1 MNDYNKIISNN
12 PLHILVIKKQC
23 FCPSDC
29 ESTKYIFETSFSPRS
44 PNDTAL
50 LIKSYTKKN
59 KLMYNVKKEIQNLNN
74 FCISSDEKQQRIKE
88 FEQLNHSIAYTS
100 TVLHFFWKEDIMV
113 SYKRDERYTIGDML
127 CKLII
132 INFIKMNEYF
142 YNFSQSDCSYFWRND
157 GMCHRN
163 VCGCSMWNHLLDNIE
178 TYREMDKC
186 NKGESSLS
194 KSYPDV

>member
-1 MNDYNKIISNN
+1 MVNNHILYTILCSNLFL
-12 PLHILVIKKQC
+12 LHILVIKKQC

-59 KLMYNVKKEIQNLNN
+59 KLMYNVTKEIQYLDNL
-74 FCISSDEKQQRIKE
+74 CISYEEKKQRVQE

-113 SYKRDERYTIGDML
+113 SYKRDERYTIIDML
-127 CKLII
+127 GKLLLTII
-132 INFIKMNEYF
+132 ID
-142 YNFSQSDCSYFWRND
+142 S
-157 GMCHRN
+157 G
-163 VCGCSMWNHLLDNIE
+163 G
-178 TYREMDKC
+178 
-186 NKGESSLS
+186 
-194 KSYPDV
+194 

>member
-1 MNDYNKIISNN
+1 MFINCRRYASCICLNEGIENLFIIIPHTYANN
-12 PLHILVIKKQC
+12 LLHILVIKKQC

-59 KLMYNVKKEIQNLNN
+59 KLMYNVTKEIQYLDNL
-74 FCISSDEKQQRIKE
+74 CISYEEKKQRVQE

-113 SYKRDERYTIGDML
+113 SYKRDERYTIIDML
-127 CKLII
+127 GKLLLTII
-132 INFIKMNEYF
+132 ID
-142 YNFSQSDCSYFWRND
+142 S
-157 GMCHRN
+157 G
-163 VCGCSMWNHLLDNIE
+163 G
-178 TYREMDKC
+178 
-186 NKGESSLS
+186 
-194 KSYPDV
+194 